1 MYFFKK
7 IVSLLTTK
15 SDMNKYLILGIG
27 NIGDDYNNTRHNI
40 GFDVLDE
47 LSSILNVNFES
58 VKLAQRAESK
68 FKGKKIILI
77 KPNNYVNNSGKSLLY
92 WRNKEKVDIKNI
104 LIICDDLNLHF
115 GNIKIKSG
123 GTSGGHNG
131 LKDIEDFLGSPNY
144 PRVRIGISNNNNNTS
159 MTNYVLG
166 KWTDSEQKNIKNIIQ
181 ISTEV
186 TFSFIQTGIERTMN
200 FYNKKNFIDENL

>member
-27 NIGDDYNNTRHNI
+27 NIGEEYNNTRHNI
-40 GFDVLDE
+40 GFNVLDE
-47 LSSILNVNFES
+47 LSKILNVNFES

-77 KPNNYVNNSGKSLLY
+77 KPNNYVNNSGKSLSY
-92 WRNKEKVDIKNI
+92 WKNKEKVSNDNI
-104 LIICDDLNLHF
+104 LIICDDMNLYF
-115 GNIKIKSG
+115 GNIKVKSN
-123 GTSGGHNG
+123 GTAGGHNG
-131 LKDIEDFLGSPNY
+131 LKDIEDYLGTSNY
-144 PRVRIGISNNNNNTS
+144 PRVRVGISNNIKTS
-159 MTNYVLG
+159 KSDYVLG
-166 KWTDSEQKNIKNIIQ
+166 KWTDSEQINIQKIVIV
-181 ISTEV
+181 STDV
-186 TFSFIQTGIERTMN
+186 IFSFIQTGIERTMN